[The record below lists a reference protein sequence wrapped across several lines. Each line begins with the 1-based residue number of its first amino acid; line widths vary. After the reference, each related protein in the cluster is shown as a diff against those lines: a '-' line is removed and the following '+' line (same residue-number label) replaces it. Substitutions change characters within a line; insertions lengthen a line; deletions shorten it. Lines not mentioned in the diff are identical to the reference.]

1 MAYTLINHGKVTS
14 KTKTTRSGIQQIKHK
29 YDFSGDF
36 EFKGT
41 KFTYEVIIA
50 PFSSSS
56 GKKMKKILLNR
67 KDPTDLTR
75 TKICLGLTKED
86 VKNYADNKNI
96 QTSAFFIVYAPNKL
110 DSGSGTIQVY
120 NHCSVPRVKIDTAQ
134 VWINDVCRSYPVDI
148 EKSKISPV
156 EAMFYLMEQLVVK
169 NLKKT
174 ETHLMVAPDNKHVMG
189 IYLKYGYKEIPD
201 SPVCDVAFDNVS
213 GNRNYHIMNKSGLQY
228 DGLIN
233 DELFNIDLLHTAASS
248 SSSSASSSSA
258 SSTSLMPTLKLP
270 TPTILQSK
278 TTSPKKSSHGGNKR
292 KSKTHKTHTKRKPLI
307 KRPTKKTKRAKSKY

>member
-1 MAYTLINHGKVTS
+1 MAYTLINNGKVIS
-14 KTKTTRSGIQQIKHK
+14 KTKTTRSGIQQMKHT
-29 YDFSGDF
+29 YDFLGDF

-41 KFTYEVIIA
+41 KFTYEVNIA
-50 PFSSSS
+50 PFSSY
-56 GKKMKKILLNR
+56 GAKNMKKILLNR
-67 KDPTDLTR
+67 KDPTDPNR
-75 TKICLGLTKED
+75 TNICLGLTKED
-86 VKNYADNKNI
+86 VKKYADNKNI

-120 NHCSVPRVKIDTAQ
+120 NHCSVPRVDIHTAQ
-134 VWINDVCRSYPVDI
+134 VWINDVCRSYPVGI

-189 IYLKYGYKEIPD
+189 IYQKYGYNEIPD
-201 SPVCDVAFDNVS
+201 SPVCDVAFDKVS

-228 DGLIN
+228 DGSIK
-233 DELFNIDLLHTAASS
+233 DELFNIELPHKASS
-248 SSSSASSSSA
+248 SS
-258 SSTSLMPTLKLP
+258 SLMPTLKLP

-292 KSKTHKTHTKRKPLI
+292 KTKTKTKKTHTKRKPLI
-307 KRPTKKTKRAKSKY
+307 KRTTTTQTKRAKSKY

>member
-1 MAYTLINHGKVTS
+1 MAYTLINNGKVIS
-14 KTKTTRSGIQQIKHK
+14 KTKMTRSGVRNIK
-29 YDFSGDF
+29 YTREFSGIF

-41 KFTYEVIIA
+41 MFTYEVIIA

-56 GKKMKKILLNR
+56 GKKMKDMLLAR
-67 KDPTDLTR
+67 KDPTDDTR
-75 TKICLGLTKED
+75 TKTCLGLTEDD
-86 VKNYADNKNI
+86 VKKYADNKNI

-120 NHCSVPRVKIDTAQ
+120 NHCSVPRVDINTAQ
-134 VWINDVCRSYPVDI
+134 VWINDVCRSYPVGI

-169 NLKKT
+169 NLGKT

-189 IYLKYGYKEIPD
+189 IYQKYGYTEIPD
-201 SPVCDVAFDNVS
+201 SPVCDVAFDKVS

-233 DELFNIDLLHTAASS
+233 DELFNIELLHTASS
-248 SSSSASSSSA
+248 SSPLSPSS
-258 SSTSLMPTLKLP
+258 SLMPTLNLP
-270 TPTILQSK
+270 TPILQSK
-278 TTSPKKSSHGGNKR
+278 TTSPKKSSNGGNKR
-292 KSKTHKTHTKRKPLI
+292 KSKTKTKSKTKHTKRKPLI
-307 KRPTKKTKRAKSKY
+307 KRTTTKKKKRAKSKY